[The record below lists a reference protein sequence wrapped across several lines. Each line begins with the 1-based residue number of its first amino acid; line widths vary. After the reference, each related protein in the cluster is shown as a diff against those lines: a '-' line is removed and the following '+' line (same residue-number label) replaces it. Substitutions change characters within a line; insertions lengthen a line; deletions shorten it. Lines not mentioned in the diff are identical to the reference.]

1 MGGLFAGYLVIT
13 STVAACLVR
22 WNELG
27 WGGVSQTEPEISEE
41 KYLALERKTG
51 FKHEYLEGQAFSLP
65 AASFNHRIITGNLN
79 RHLGKLLRGKFNVGS
94 ADQRLKVEAT
104 GLLTYADLFVT
115 RGDLTMVEPGT
126 TLVNPTMIAEV
137 LSPQTELYDRT
148 IKFEHYRQIPTMS
161 TYLLVSQDAP
171 RVEVYSRETD
181 AVWLHWIVYGPHSS
195 IDLPALEVTM
205 ALAEIFAGVE
215 FAEASDYLKP
225 IRR

>member
-1 MGGLFAGYLVIT
+1 M
-13 STVAACLVR
+13 
-22 WNELG
+22 
-27 WGGVSQTEPEISEE
+27 SQTEVEITEE
-41 KYLALERKTG
+41 AYLALEQKTG
-51 FKHEYLEGQAFSLP
+51 VKHEYLEGRAFAVP
-65 AASFNHRIITGNLN
+65 AASFNHRIITGNLS
-79 RHLGKLLRGKFNVGS
+79 RHLGKLLRGKCNVGS
-94 ADQRLKVEAT
+94 ADQRLKVEGT

-171 RVEVYSRETD
+171 RVEAYSRETD

-195 IDLPALEVTM
+195 IDLPALKVTVS
-205 ALAEIFAGVE
+205 LAEIFAGVE